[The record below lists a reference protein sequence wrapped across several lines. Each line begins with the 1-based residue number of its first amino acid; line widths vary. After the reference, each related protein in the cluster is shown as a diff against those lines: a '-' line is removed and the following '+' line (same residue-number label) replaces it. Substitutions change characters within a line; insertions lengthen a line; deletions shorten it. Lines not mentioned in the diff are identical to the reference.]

1 MTSAIY
7 DVYNKVDDGYVVEC
21 DHEDLRE
28 MNLSGSDLCGDRFI
42 DCDLRESDFHG
53 ATLRGVIFIRC
64 DFDKADFSAST
75 LRGVEFTDCEGLD
88 QVDFD
93 GALMEDVDMNGE
105 EVYYWCGEEFDDE
118 S

>member
-1 MTSAIY
+1 MSSAIY
-7 DVYNKVDDGYVVEC
+7 DVYSKVDDGYVVEC

-28 MNLSGSDLCGDRFI
+28 LNLSGSDLSGDRFI

-53 ATLRGVIFIRC
+53 ANLRGVIFIRC

-75 LRGVEFTDCEGLD
+75 LQGVEFTDCEGLD
-88 QVDFD
+88 QVDFT
-93 GALMEDVDMNGE
+93 GALMDDVDMNGE
-105 EVYYWCGEEFDDE
+105 EVYWYGEEFDDE